1 MQDIIK
7 REELIALFDI
17 YKGLL
22 TLKQKT
28 YFMDYYYSDLS
39 LAEIAENYNVSRN
52 AVHDMLKN
60 TEAILENYEEKLHIH
75 QKNNKILDIINKN
88 ESDSLNKIKQI
99 IEE

>member
-17 YKGLL
+17 YKDLL
-22 TLKQKT
+22 TEKQKT

-60 TEAILENYEEKLHIH
+60 TEAILDNYEEKLHIH
-75 QKNNKILDIINKN
+75 QKNTRILDIINKN